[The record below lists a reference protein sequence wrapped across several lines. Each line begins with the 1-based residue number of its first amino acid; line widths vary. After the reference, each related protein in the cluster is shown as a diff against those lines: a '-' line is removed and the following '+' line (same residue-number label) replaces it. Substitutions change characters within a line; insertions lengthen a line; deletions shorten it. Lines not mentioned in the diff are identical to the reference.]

1 MLNTD
6 KEAALK
12 RIRPHTTVLLDSFGI
27 PDKYLRSALVSGN
40 PYENFLNL
48 ARECQINTGV
58 TESAVEV
65 AKIKDVL
72 AGRPRL

>member
-48 ARECQINTGV
+48 AREC
-58 TESAVEV
+58 
-65 AKIKDVL
+65 
-72 AGRPRL
+72 